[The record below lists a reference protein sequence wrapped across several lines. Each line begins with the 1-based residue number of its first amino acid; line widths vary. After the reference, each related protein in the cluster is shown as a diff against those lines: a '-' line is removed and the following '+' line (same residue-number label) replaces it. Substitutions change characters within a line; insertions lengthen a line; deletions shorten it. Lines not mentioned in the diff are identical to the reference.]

1 MTKKA
6 EKFKNENKLDYDSLS
21 MKDFNEFPLLS
32 GIYPFSFNDFHF
44 DLLCVRNDDSS
55 VVEHF
60 WKNKI
65 NYIDLNLWAN
75 ISKEKGIYI
84 DVGSHTGLFTI
95 VSLKSNPNN
104 LVISIEPSYLNLA
117 RLMSNLRLNDLVRN
131 HVKILAAASD
141 VTGVKNF
148 TFHPDHS
155 FMSKGGK
162 ITEKGEKINVLKLD
176 DISINDDRKVMGIKI
191 DTEGEDYKV
200 LLGAKNIIKDNLPD
214 ILIEVREKNKLL
226 IREFLITLGYK
237 FFVLHDRHVATD
249 LIDLKINESTN
260 IYASVKHQN

>member
-21 MKDFNEFPLLS
+21 MKDLNEFPPLS
-32 GIYPFSFNDFHF
+32 GIYPFSLNDFHF

-75 ISKEKGIYI
+75 ISKEKESI

-117 RLMSNLRLNDLVRN
+117 RLFNLRLNDLVRN
-131 HVKILAAASD
+131 HVKILA
-141 VTGVKNF
+141 
-148 TFHPDHS
+148 
-155 FMSKGGK
+155 
-162 ITEKGEKINVLKLD
+162 
-176 DISINDDRKVMGIKI
+176 SI
-191 DTEGEDYKV
+191 
-200 LLGAKNIIKDNLPD
+200 
-214 ILIEVREKNKLL
+214 
-226 IREFLITLGYK
+226 
-237 FFVLHDRHVATD
+237 
-249 LIDLKINESTN
+249 
-260 IYASVKHQN
+260 

>member
-6 EKFKNENKLDYDSLS
+6 EKFKSENKLDYNNLS

-32 GIYPFSFNDFHF
+32 GIYPFSFRDFKF

-60 WKNKI
+60 WRNEKNDP
-65 NYIDLNLWAN
+65 DLNLWAD

-95 VSLKSNPNN
+95 VSLKSNPSN

-117 RLMSNLRLNDLVRN
+117 RMMSNLRLNDLLRN
-131 HVKILAAASD
+131 HIKILAAASD
-141 VTGVKNF
+141 ITGVKNF
-148 TFHPDHS
+148 TYHPDHS

-162 ITEKGEKINVLKLD
+162 ITKNGERINVLKLD
-176 DISINDDRKVMGIKI
+176 DISINDSRKVMGLKI

-200 LLGAKNIIKDNLPD
+200 LLGAKNIIKNNLPD
-214 ILIEVREKNKLL
+214 ILIEVREENKLL

-237 FFVLHDRHVATD
+237 LYSVLNKPVETN
-249 LIDLKINESTN
+249 LIDLQIHESIN
-260 IYASVKHQN
+260 IFASIKY

>member
-1 MTKKA
+1 MTIEA
-6 EKFKNENKLDYDSLS
+6 EKFKNENKFDYNNLN
-21 MKDFNEFPLLS
+21 MNDFNSFPLLS
-32 GIYPFSFNDFHF
+32 GIYPFSSGDFKFN
-44 DLLCVRNDDSS
+44 LLCVRNDDSS

-60 WKNKI
+60 WKDEKN
-65 NYIDLNLWAN
+65 NIDLNLWAN

-95 VSLKSNPNN
+95 VSLKSNISN

-117 RLMSNLRLNDLVRN
+117 RMMSNLRLNNLVRN

-162 ITEKGEKINVLKLD
+162 ITKNGEKITVLVEYLCP
-176 DISINDDRKVMGIKI
+176 S
-191 DTEGEDYKV
+191 
-200 LLGAKNIIKDNLPD
+200 
-214 ILIEVREKNKLL
+214 
-226 IREFLITLGYK
+226 
-237 FFVLHDRHVATD
+237 
-249 LIDLKINESTN
+249 
-260 IYASVKHQN
+260 